1 MLMIEH
7 SFGVTRAC
15 GVIGVSRSLFRYRS
29 RRPDGSNP
37 FLPREVGYYLPH
49 LRHPM
54 VTGVGSRSSSGQARF
69 RRTRPSRGLGDF
81 LRESGAPG
89 RRRSR
94 ITHKV
99 IRRLDRRL
107 SD

>member
-1 MLMIEH
+1 MVGPSQVEHEAVSMLMIEH

-54 VTGVGSRSSSGQARF
+54 VTGG
-69 RRTRPSRGLGDF
+69 GLTVLEWTGPIPKNPPI
-81 LRESGAPG
+81 PG
-89 RRRSR
+89 VRCFPA
-94 ITHKV
+94 
-99 IRRLDRRL
+99 
-107 SD
+107 